1 MSTRM
6 LSRIA
11 ATALL
16 IMIAAVPA
24 QAYIPYD
31 THVMFL
37 DLATKDMLRLL
48 PRAMGSYI
56 YQNRYDFMRG
66 MTFMTREIR
75 VNPGK
80 CKDLEEIRREAY
92 ERLSR
97 DIPYCVEAFKGGEI
111 KLDTAASN
119 VAGRLGMIAY
129 SIMLQKMPAFPDL
142 EYLEKF
148 SMFLD
153 EALVENVI
161 PIWLFYDGYGDFH
174 SLGELMERLK
184 PEDMPTFV
192 HLKNDTYAAQMK
204 EETFSVF
211 RAPDKFNKNMIM
223 TDVDINYVYSSMINN
238 ILDTFV
244 YIWKCSGM
252 DLAHPSYA
260 APPGTVIKRPS
271 RRQILASDA
280 ARRPPRPPVSVAE
293 ETGPTV
299 EPEEEG
305 EPPVPGTEAPA
316 PTPGVAPSPQPPR
329 PGPPAIPPGE
339 EGESPTME

>member
-1 MSTRM
+1 M

-16 IMIAAVPA
+16 IMIATVPA

-97 DIPYCVEAFKGGEI
+97 DIPYVVAAFKGGEI
-111 KLDTAASN
+111 KLDTASSN

-142 EYLEKF
+142 EYLEK
-148 SMFLD
+148 SPCSWMMRWSS
-153 EALVENVI
+153 VI
-161 PIWLFYDGYGDFH
+161 PTGSITMG
-174 SLGELMERLK
+174 MEIFIRWASSWSGQAGKYAYL
-184 PEDMPTFV
+184 V
-192 HLKNDTYAAQMK
+192 HLKNDTCMAQMK

-211 RAPDKFNKNMIM
+211 RAPDKFNRNMIM
-223 TDVDINYVYSSMINN
+223 TDVDINYVYGSMINN

-271 RRQILASDA
+271 RRQLLASEA
-280 ARRPPRPPVSVAE
+280 ARRPPRPPVPVVE

-305 EPPVPGTEAPA
+305 VESAPGMEAPA
-316 PTPGVAPSPQPPR
+316 PTPGVAPVPVAPR
-329 PGPPAIPPGE
+329 PAPPAVPPGE
-339 EGESPTME
+339 EEESPTME